1 MEPATLLM
9 ALAAS
14 SCSVP
19 IVRMILKAVNLW
31 QELRAVDRA
40 VCSVD
45 LFDEKSVKIHLQ
57 LSGTALQSGELEG
70 AIQVIQ
76 QVVNG
81 TIQLDIVSSTPHAEA
96 SHDSSAAKAVTDKGE
111 R

>member
-9 ALAAS
+9 VLAAS

-19 IVRMILKAVNLW
+19 IVRLIVKAVNLW
-31 QELRAVDRA
+31 QEVRAVDRA
-40 VCSVD
+40 VCTVD
-45 LFDEKSVKIHLQ
+45 LFDEKFVKIHLQ
-57 LSGTALQSGELEG
+57 LSEPALYSAELEG

-76 QVVNG
+76 QVVKG
-81 TIQLDIVSSTPHAEA
+81 TIQFDVVSNPLKAEA
-96 SHDSSAAKAVTDKGE
+96 RLESPAAKAVTDKGE